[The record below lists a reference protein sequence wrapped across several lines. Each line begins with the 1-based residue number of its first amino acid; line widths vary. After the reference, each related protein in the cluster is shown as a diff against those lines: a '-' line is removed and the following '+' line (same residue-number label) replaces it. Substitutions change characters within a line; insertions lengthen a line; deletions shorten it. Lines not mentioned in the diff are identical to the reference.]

1 MSRLHVLTLGLVAA
15 ALLAGCVA
23 TPTSS
28 QPDVDAAALATNPDF
43 EAVLTTLG
51 EGECLTTIRL
61 APGETGVSAND
72 VADAFD
78 LLRDAADAAGCDP
91 VVRIVTSD
99 REPVEVSHLP
109 QYLDVEDVDGE
120 LHL

>member
-1 MSRLHVLTLGLVAA
+1 MSRIRLIALGVASA
-15 ALLAGCVA
+15 ALLASCVA
-23 TPTSS
+23 APTSA
-28 QPDVDAAALATNPDF
+28 QPDVDAAALASNPDF
-43 EAVLTTLG
+43 EAVLTTLD

-91 VVRIVTSD
+91 LVRIVTSD

-120 LHL
+120 LRL

>member
-1 MSRLHVLTLGLVAA
+1 MSRIR
-15 ALLAGCVA
+15 LLAVAVASAGLLTGCVSA
-23 TPTSS
+23 PSSS

-43 EAVLTTLG
+43 GAVLTTLD

-61 APGETGVSAND
+61 APGGTGVSAND

-99 REPVEVSHLP
+99 RDPVEVSHLP